1 MADQADSRIYSGAT
15 PSEIAVDLLELVNFQ
30 EQGLPMEA
38 VTRLVQ
44 ERLVPHLVRYDLAE
58 FHSLY
63 NFFPEKGAL
72 LGGAVAL
79 RYNQGVTNWQ
89 VSPGG
94 VMLEEMCVQALCQLF
109 GFPPESDA
117 TFMYCGTYAN
127 QQALYMALHR
137 HAQRQG
143 FDLAQEGI
151 RGFRDPGRLAIV
163 VSQDAHFSL
172 KHGARILG
180 LGERSLVPVPVDA
193 ERCLDPDALRDMLPA
208 LRKERDVFC
217 VVPTAGTTSTGSIDP
232 IPPLEDICTE
242 LGAWLHVDG
251 AYGFA
256 FSLLP
261 ELEERFA
268 GIERADSVTWDP
280 HKQFGV
286 PIPSSLLF
294 VKHGVEFERM
304 AIYGEYF
311 NRRDD
316 MEPNPG
322 LKSPPSTRPL
332 TALPLVTTV
341 RYLGLENIRERL
353 RAPIQA
359 IQALSERL
367 KDEPDIELCHT
378 PQTGILCLRL
388 MPAGIPAEK
397 LDALQ
402 LHIHDRIKQEAR
414 RSISMTRLGDK
425 AWGSVLPEKG
435 GHGLFPDRI
444 TGAGQMESVVGKLGI
459 EFLSLLD
466 E

>member
-1 MADQADSRIYSGAT
+1 MTDQSEGGIYSGAS
-15 PSEIAVDLLELVNFQ
+15 PAEIAVDLLELVNFQ
-30 EQGLPMEA
+30 EQGLPMETL
-38 VTRLVQ
+38 TRLVQ
-44 ERLVPHLVRYDLAE
+44 ERLVPHLVRYDLPE

-63 NFFPEKGAL
+63 NFLPEKGAL

-137 HAQRQG
+137 FAQRQG
-143 FDLAQEGI
+143 FDLAEKGVL
-151 RGFRDPGRLAIV
+151 GFKDPERPAIV
-163 VSQDAHFSL
+163 VSQDVHFSL
-172 KHGARILG
+172 KHAARMLG
-180 LGERSLVPVPVDA
+180 LGEQALISIPVDDQ
-193 ERCLDPDALRDMLPA
+193 RCLDVEAFRTMLPK
-208 LRKERDVFC
+208 LRKERDIFC
-217 VVPTAGTTSTGSIDP
+217 VVSTAGTTSTGAIDP
-232 IPPLEDICTE
+232 ILPLTEICSE

-268 GIERADSVTWDP
+268 GIESADSVTWDP

-294 VKHGVEFERM
+294 ARHGVEFERM

-311 NRRDD
+311 NRQDD
-316 MEPNPG
+316 PEPNPG

-332 TALPLVTTV
+332 SALPLVTTL
-341 RYLGLENIRERL
+341 RFQGLEGVRERL
-353 RAPIQA
+353 RSPLRA
-359 IQALSERL
+359 IQALSEQLRN
-367 KDEPDIELCHT
+367 DPDIEICHQ
-378 PQTGILCLRL
+378 PHTGILCLRL
-388 MPAGIPAEK
+388 VPEGIPEGK

-402 LHIHDRIKQEAR
+402 LYIYERIKTGAR

-425 AWGSVLPEKG
+425 TVLRLVALSPEVTEQSMRETID
-435 GHGLFPDRI
+435 LARSL
-444 TGAGQMESVVGKLGI
+444 AGDYET
-459 EFLSLLD
+459 D
-466 E
+466 PA

>member
-1 MADQADSRIYSGAT
+1 MTDRTDGGIYSGAA
-15 PSEIAVDLLELVNFQ
+15 PAEIAVDLLELVNFQ

-38 VTRLVQ
+38 LTGLVQ
-44 ERLVPHLVRYDLAE
+44 ERLVPHLVKYDLPE

-63 NFFPEKGAL
+63 NFLPEKGAL

-137 HAQRQG
+137 HAQKQG

-151 RGFRDPGRLAIV
+151 QGFQDPERLAIV

-180 LGERSLVPVPVDA
+180 LGERTLVSVPVNA
-193 ERCLDPDALRDMLPA
+193 ERCLDLGALQAMLPG
-208 LRKERDVFC
+208 LREERDIFC
-217 VVPTAGTTSTGSIDP
+217 VVSTAGTTSTGSIDP
-232 IPPLEDICTE
+232 ILPLIEICSE
-242 LGAWLHVDG
+242 LGAWLHVDA
-251 AYGFA
+251 AYGFP

-261 ELEERFA
+261 ELEDRFA
-268 GIERADSVTWDP
+268 GIEQADSVTWDP

-294 VKHGVEFERM
+294 AKHGVEFERM

-316 MEPNPG
+316 TEPNPG

-332 TALPLVTTV
+332 TALPLVTTL
-341 RYLGLENIRERL
+341 RYLGLEKVRERL
-353 RAPIQA
+353 RSPLRAVR
-359 IQALSERL
+359 ALSERL
-367 KDEPDIELCHT
+367 RNEPDIEVCHT
-378 PQTGILCLRL
+378 PHTGILCLRL
-388 MPAGIPAEK
+388 TPEGFPVEE

-402 LHIHDRIKQEAR
+402 LFVYERIKQEAR

-425 AWGSVLPEKG
+425 AVLRLVALSPSVTEGSMLETIDHARALAK
-435 GHGLFPDRI
+435 
-444 TGAGQMESVVGKLGI
+444 
-459 EFLSLLD
+459 EFKTD
-466 E
+466 AR